1 MGHHHHHG
9 HDHHHHHDS
18 SLSNLSVAFFLNLGF
33 TIIEIIGGIMT
44 NSVAI
49 LSDALHDLGD
59 SLSLGLA
66 WYFQK
71 ISGKKRDATFP
82 YGYKRFSL
90 LGALINSII
99 LVVGAIVILTKAIP
113 RLFDPVAPD
122 AKGMMIIAVF
132 GIIVNGAAVFRL
144 KSGTSLNERVVS
156 LHLMEDVLGWVA
168 VLIGSI
174 VMYFFDWP
182 IIDPILSI
190 GISIFIL
197 INVYKSLKESLK
209 IILQAVPENMDMDLL
224 KTTLQSFQ
232 EIEDIHDTRL
242 WSLDGTNHVLTIH
255 VVLAKD
261 LSLEKLYL
269 LKHKIRKELHDLKI
283 EHVTIEFERKG
294 EECGW
299 EKGE

>member
-9 HDHHHHHDS
+9 HDHDHDS

-33 TIIEIIGGIMT
+33 TIVEIVGGIMT

-71 ISGKKRDATFP
+71 ISANKRDATFS
-82 YGYKRFSL
+82 YGYKRFSI

-99 LVVGAIVILTKAIP
+99 LVVGAVFILAKAIP

-122 AKGMMIIAVF
+122 AKGMMLIAVF
-132 GIIVNGAAVFRL
+132 GIMVNGAAVFRL
-144 KSGTSLNERVVS
+144 KSGTSLNERVVY
-156 LHLMEDVLGWVA
+156 LHLVEDVLGWVA

-182 IIDPILSI
+182 IIDPLLSI

-197 INVYKSLKESLK
+197 INVYKNLKESVK
-209 IILQAVPENMDMDLL
+209 IILQATPDEVDMDLL
-224 KTTLQSFQ
+224 KTKLLFFQ

-242 WSLDGTNHVLTIH
+242 WSLDGSDHVLTIH
-255 VVLAKD
+255 VVLTND
-261 LSLEKLYL
+261 LSLEQLYP
-269 LKHKIRKELHDLKI
+269 LKRKIRKQLHELKI

-294 EECGW
+294 EVCGW
-299 EKGE
+299 DEND